1 MYCETE
7 IKAIVFGDMHDVDGL
22 IIPCPTQSRTQGLF
36 GLIIRRSAGSQI
48 SPGYEVVS
56 HL

>member
-22 IIPCPTQSRTQGLF
+22 IIPSPTQSRTQGLF
-36 GLIIRRSAGSQI
+36 WLIIR
-48 SPGYEVVS
+48 
-56 HL
+56 